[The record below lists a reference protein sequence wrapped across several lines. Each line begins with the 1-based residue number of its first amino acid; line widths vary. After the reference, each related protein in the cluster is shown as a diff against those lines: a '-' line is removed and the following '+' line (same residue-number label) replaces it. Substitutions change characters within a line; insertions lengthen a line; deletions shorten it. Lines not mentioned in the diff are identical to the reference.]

1 MYRIITN
8 NQMCLVKYGDQI
20 QVEYLDGQSYMD
32 VLVKV
37 RDYIQNGWC
46 LETHPMTGSLKPN
59 QTPYKSV
66 MVSDRPVD
74 KEEFYQ
80 QEITIENGIT
90 ACRKFPVDPEN
101 SGLAAEPPGRFP
113 GSGSVTDRGSDSK
126 NLVVFKK
133 AG

>member
-80 QEITIENGIT
+80 QEITIAHIIEVVCEDLNLDF
-90 ACRKFPVDPEN
+90 ARFN
-101 SGLAAEPPGRFP
+101 STERTREI
-113 GSGSVTDRGSDSK
+113 VNNETRIRNHSD
-126 NLVVFKK
+126 
-133 AG
+133 

>member
-8 NQMCLVKYGDQI
+8 NQMCLVKQGDQI

-80 QEITIENGIT
+80 QEIRKTPDWPQNLLEDFQAVDLSLIEGAIQKILQFL
-90 ACRKFPVDPEN
+90 RK
-101 SGLAAEPPGRFP
+101 
-113 GSGSVTDRGSDSK
+113 RGK
-126 NLVVFKK
+126 RKQ
-133 AG
+133 